1 MKHKTLRCTAE
12 TVALL
17 LTVAMLAFLVAGLH
31 QHDHG
36 HGQTGNQLDNR
47 QNQFQSSH
55 GIHPF
60 MIGKI
65 IYYNG
70 VTISQHLVHCKRCFA
85 KNIVFLIVRYADHCV
100 SFEK

>member
-12 TVALL
+12 TAALL
-17 LTVAMLAFLVAGLH
+17 LTVAMLAFLIAGLH

-36 HGQTGNQLDNR
+36 HGQTGQQLDNR

-60 MIGKI
+60 MIEEI

-70 VTISQHLVHCKRCFA
+70 VTISQHLVDCKRSFA
-85 KNIVFLIVRYADHCV
+85 KTAYF
-100 SFEK
+100 